1 MIRGMYVATSGMQ
14 TQMKRMDVVSNNL
27 ANIDTKGYKSD
38 NLLSRSF
45 GEILN
50 EKLKDPNIVNVR
62 TLETGAGV
70 HIDEVHTLF
79 KQGPLEQTNR
89 SCDLSILGEGFFVVD
104 TPQGERYTRAGNFTL
119 DALGYLT
126 TNEGYRVLSENGH
139 VFVGNDKF
147 TVSADG
153 TLTAQG
159 ATHKLRVVTF
169 DNNQTLRKQGSNL
182 FYSIGGQPYDATN
195 FQIKQGYLENSN
207 VDLTT
212 QIIEMIN
219 ISRNFETNQ
228 RVVRMMDETLGKAVN
243 EIGRV

>member
-1 MIRGMYVATSGMQ
+1 MIRGMYIATSGMQ
-14 TQMKRMDVVSNNL
+14 TQMKKMDVVSNNL
-27 ANIDTKGYKSD
+27 ANVETKGFKSD

-50 EKLKDPNIVNVR
+50 EKIKDPNTVNVR

-70 HIDEVHTLF
+70 HIDEIYTLF
-79 KQGPLEQTNR
+79 KQGLIEQTNR
-89 SCDLSILGEGFFVVD
+89 NTDLSIIGEGFFAVD

-119 DALGYLT
+119 DAQGYLT

-139 VFVGNDKF
+139 VFVGDDKF

-153 TLTAQG
+153 TLKAQG
-159 ATHKLRVVTF
+159 TTHKLRIVNF
-169 DNNQTLRKQGSNL
+169 DDNQALRKQGSNL
-182 FYSIGGQPYDATN
+182 FYSVDGQPYNSAS
-195 FQIKQGYLENSN
+195 FQIRQGYLENSN

-228 RVVRMMDETLGKAVN
+228 RVVRMMDETFGKAVN